1 MERINKFLGGA
12 LPSASTG
19 ASHKTSQSPSNQPTS
34 DNGSSQ
40 RQYRSSYSSESKAP
54 FRYRRKG
61 VRTDLTLI
69 KGILAKALAGKG
81 IDKKIERYEFILHWD
96 KIVGEKLAEVSKPD
110 YISRKTL
117 IVRVLHPVWAQEFAF
132 MKMSLLRKLAPYL
145 KRGDVV
151 EDMIF
156 RVGPLEE

>member
-12 LPSASTG
+12 LPSSPSG
-19 ASHKTSQSPSNQPTS
+19 PPKNQSQSQGAQPAAGQGTA
-34 DNGSSQ
+34 N
-40 RQYRSSYSSESKAP
+40 RAYRSSYSSESQAP
-54 FRYRRKG
+54 FRHRRKG

-132 MKMSLLRKLAPYL
+132 MKLSLLRKLAPYL

-156 RVGPLEE
+156 RVGPLEG

>member
-1 MERINKFLGGA
+1 MERINKFLGGVV
-12 LPSASTG
+12 PSAPSG
-19 ASHKTSQSPSNQPTS
+19 IVNDKSRSHGVQPSAGQAAAHRT
-34 DNGSSQ
+34 
-40 RQYRSSYSSESKAP
+40 YRSSYSSESQAP
-54 FRYRRKG
+54 FRHKRKG

-132 MKMSLLRKLAPYL
+132 MKMSLLRKLAPHL